1 MVLKDTRP
9 GKTTGTQAELEMG
22 TKCERSC
29 ISSCVSSCFSRRRGE
44 GAFPRGVVPG
54 CVLLTVIN
62 LDHGGG
68 TNFEASRRKRMV
80 LEE

>member
-1 MVLKDTRP
+1 MREAALVRALAHVLV
-9 GKTTGTQAELEMG
+9 GGE
-22 TKCERSC
+22 ER
-29 ISSCVSSCFSRRRGE
+29 

-62 LDHGGG
+62 LDHAPGK
-68 TNFEASRRKRMV
+68 NFEARRRKRMV